1 MSFAREEKKDG
12 RALFFFIEIEEDSW
26 FPVSVLLLSFYLI
39 LEVESLLLDILCA
52 AMCEVGGIGDGRR
65 IPGRREGELTRRQ
78 EQKSKRGCYLFS
90 LSLAALQTGPWLL
103 FRFAA
108 LGKITSASAAAHL
121 EREERQLRSQ
131 REERENKN

>member
-1 MSFAREEKKDG
+1 VSFAREEKKDG

-90 LSLAALQTGPWLL
+90 LSLAALQ
-103 FRFAA
+103 A